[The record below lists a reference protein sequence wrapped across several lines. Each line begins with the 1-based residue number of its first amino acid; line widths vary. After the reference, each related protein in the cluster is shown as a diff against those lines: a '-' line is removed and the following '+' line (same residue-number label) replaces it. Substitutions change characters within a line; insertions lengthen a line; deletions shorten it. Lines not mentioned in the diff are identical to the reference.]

1 MGLGMRGVRTETAP
15 WWNCV
20 DRSKPMDRIQRRQ
33 LDRRDRLDLYCNPGR
48 FVLAAARTAS
58 LKLKRNSC
66 ALRPVSQ
73 KEDMKDPKT
82 TLRYLGFRPLPSGAR
97 CLDFSLGDS
106 EAVLRKITVEAP
118 KDLFSGPERVSLQE
132 CAGICYETLKCRVI
146 GSLVTLPSLISLT
159 SSDVSQHRKHGK
171 SSGRA
176 TTRLSSADYR

>member
-1 MGLGMRGVRTETAP
+1 
-15 WWNCV
+15 
-20 DRSKPMDRIQRRQ
+20 MDRIQRRQ
-33 LDRRDRLDLYCNPGR
+33 LDRRDRVDLYCNPGR
-48 FVLAAARTAS
+48 FVLAAAPTAS
-58 LKLKRNSC
+58 LNR
-66 ALRPVSQ
+66 
-73 KEDMKDPKT
+73 KEGMKDPKT
-82 TLRYLGFRPLPSGAR
+82 TLRYLGFRTLPSGAR

-146 GSLVTLPSLISLT
+146 GALVTVPSVISLT

-176 TTRLSSADYR
+176 ATRLSSADYR